1 MMFMALLATPRHRKW
16 LTAAALMG
24 VLAGALPLAAHAR
37 SGPIQAGKLAGT
49 LTAPEGKPKATVLII
64 PGSGPTDRDGNS
76 PLGIRANS
84 YKLLAE
90 ALAENGIAS
99 VRIDKRGMFGSK
111 AAVAD
116 ANAVQVRDYV
126 ADTGAWVQAARKAT
140 GSRCVWIAGH
150 SEGGLVALASA
161 GQPNVCG
168 LILIATAG
176 RPLGTVLREQLRA
189 NPANAPLLEPA
200 ERAIA
205 ELEAGRRVDVA
216 AMHPA
221 LAQGLF
227 NPAVQPYLID
237 LLRHDPA
244 GLIASAKVP
253 VLIVQ
258 GDNDLQVSP
267 ADARELHAAQ
277 PKAQLRII
285 EGMNHVLKAAPRD
298 RAGNAATYADPDL
311 PLIEGLASAIAAF
324 VEAAK

>member
-1 MMFMALLATPRHRKW
+1 MMFMAIFAPPRHRTW
-16 LTAAALMG
+16 LAAAALLG
-24 VLAGALPLAAHAR
+24 VLAGALPMAADAR
-37 SGPIQAGKLAGT
+37 SLPIQAGQLAGT
-49 LTAPEGKPKATVLII
+49 LTVPDGKPKATLVII

-84 YKLLAE
+84 YKLLAD
-90 ALAENGIAS
+90 ALAATGIGT

-116 ANAVQVRDYV
+116 ANAVQIRDYV
-126 ADTGAWVQAARKAT
+126 ADTSAWVDAARKAT
-140 GSRCVWIAGH
+140 GTRCVWLAGH
-150 SEGGLVALASA
+150 SEGGVVALASA

-189 NPANAPLLEPA
+189 NPANAPILESA

-205 ELEAGRRVDVA
+205 ELEAGRRVDVS

-221 LAQGLF
+221 LAQSLF

-244 GLIASAKVP
+244 RLIASARVP

-258 GDNDLQVSP
+258 GDNDLQVST
-267 ADARELHAAQ
+267 ADARELHKAQ
-277 PKAQLRII
+277 PKAKLQII
-285 EGMNHVLKAAPRD
+285 EGMNHTLKTAPRD
-298 RAGNAATYADPDL
+298 RAGNAATYADPNL
-311 PLIEGLASAIAAF
+311 PLNDDLGPAIAAF
-324 VEAAK
+324 IEANT